1 MKLRSS
7 EETRSLEHRVKTLER
22 EKQKLV
28 KLLTYQKQEKEIE
41 VTSLKAKVQSLTALR
56 SSSSSS
62 TSPTGSG
69 LALASA
75 QISSLHSEVEAEKIS
90 SFHLRLELEEVRQ
103 LYETE
108 KQRATALQ
116 SDVFQLES
124 KLNAVSVVQTIREV
138 PGISPYH
145 VIQVFSTDFVTMR
158 GEVERARGLVE
169 EAQEEIR
176 RLQRKMTSSTQQL
189 KMMSAATTVGSD
201 DSMTSPPPMMENVAS
216 ANVSVTPATSGLPP
230 LPPINTESPRK
241 SRTTSGTTSS
251 VRGRGSGSPIRSTS
265 PQRLTQPR
273 STTKPAT
280 TTTSTSASPSRY
292 EQFIHRQPLPRSTS
306 SPLTV
311 PLPDLSEPIH
321 LRVDNETT
329 PKRLLQCLDLAILQ
343 NKCLSQE
350 KMIEDL
356 TSELERYQSMTAT
369 SAVETI
375 AMTSS
380 PVRQQQL
387 IEEQFLSLSD
397 HFIVSRQEF
406 SELEAVQKK
415 LDLTSFQ
422 LEEVRREL
430 EEVRATNAQLEKRQ
444 LLSYYDTHWG
454 QRSTVQGGVGGGV
467 QVGGEG
473 GVKLDET
480 LPLLGRGSDYE
491 TGDDDMSSLLLK
503 TSDVAPPLAT
513 VKDLTWAKK
522 FEALQVEHDRL
533 RLTLQERT
541 SQLKV
546 LTESLDSLQAS
557 DADVTSEIREIREI
571 ETNLFDLAYNPNPP
585 TTTQT
590 TSAPSSQMWV
600 NRALSKRVI
609 ELSTDL
615 LSTLSQRTIDQ
626 QTLKDRDHVIQALTR
641 EKHSL
646 LIQQA
651 KTDKR
656 IVRQQQ
662 TIEQLVNEAKQT
674 SAQFIEER
682 AQLTSE
688 NQRCLSEL
696 SQREVQVQD
705 LFLQLDEL
713 RQQLS
718 HREKVDYMDVFQSLL
733 SLNPDVF
740 GLSGPS
746 QQMIGGGGREEQ
758 RQSSSQ
764 ASPSQSEEE
773 KGLKE
778 MIAALLLHWKETEK
792 KNSVSFF
799 DSNATAAS
807 TASSANKSLLAGT
820 TRVTKLLNKSEK
832 DFLQKVSDFVLQLND
847 HLIATQEK
855 LFHTQQALTQSQEYQ
870 NKAENS
876 LSLVIQEMLR
886 QKKRLSVYEKS
897 LKLQHNQV
905 AVKRTLT
912 HDALL
917 KQRIEAERRQKEELY
932 RERNSLKKHLLVS
945 SVELAVVRE
954 ERARLLLANAQL
966 EAKGSPYYQEKEQHL
981 FNLNDKISTIEKRF
995 LDYVEKEVPR
1005 LLSGLPVSEIDR
1017 FAFLH
1022 PSALDQPWL
1031 SAHTQAFASP
1041 PTQAPYHSM
1050 LGELGAGLG
1059 VGKMFDQTS
1068 QVSALTQA
1076 LCLVKV
1082 NESKLELQLADVNER
1097 LQHYREK
1104 YSKVEAVLLKWK
1116 DAIEGDLTYATTPPP
1131 TASIPTS
1138 DNDPTTLVSK
1148 TSAQQQQLAELIAR
1162 LEREVVLSNER
1173 ESAYLR
1179 QIERNEEEKLKL
1191 EEDVIEYRNKLQV
1204 CQLQRQQLQ
1213 ELLDTSLENDEVVK
1227 SKAVQ
1232 QLNKLRLDL
1241 ENQHA
1246 RDVRAVRQW
1255 YEEDKAHLLD
1265 EIQRLSQT
1273 ISQHLLPLPDEV
1285 EAAPRRRSLS
1295 DHSSSGDIILHH
1307 STSEDE
1313 HGGEEV
1319 RGKPLR
1325 TPSTTTSTE
1334 RRHRHRYSSSP
1345 HTTPSN
1351 TSHTSFEAVK
1361 QAEQNH
1367 YFQHLLDERET
1378 SEQSKGVLRPLPQHP
1393 PSSTSSTSSTSSSS
1407 KGSGRGGGGGV
1418 ITLPVE
1424 EERGGD
1430 KENHPNLPPPPP
1442 PPTSTLEEVATA
1454 EESRKPLPPTTTSIS
1469 TSATSNMRDVS
1480 IDAMSH
1486 ASRALGGVRGDER
1499 LTVRPGSDVGTQT
1512 SAASSSSTSHNTTNT
1527 TKRREDT
1534 SPPISS
1540 NDRQS
1545 IQEEIIFNRI
1555 PFRQRLSQSH
1565 HTTSNTTSNTNT
1577 ERLVLPQIPLPHIN
1591 LDTTSTTSSS
1601 SLHLLDPHNHSNVT
1615 ASDNNTIRAQ
1625 IEAINQYNNNNT
1637 TSNTS
1642 DSQNNN
1648 NDNNDPSSS
1657 HNTSLVLQL
1666 QQENFQRALERE
1678 RRKSDE
1684 FLQEIRELEELL
1696 EIQQNYIREQLQG
1709 RERGS
1714 GGRDR
1719 DRDRDRERP
1728 RDVFEE
1734 EVRKEDTSLWP
1745 SFSHLLEELLNSL
1758 HSLYSRCSEGS
1769 DDGNLVRGAIATAN
1783 RLKLSSATLK
1793 PRHPS
1798 DFTPSAHT
1806 PFTSEAVGGSGT
1818 AGVQQSLDAL
1828 TRRMKLIE
1836 QDLMSEEHL
1845 LGGRGNEEGGGG
1857 VPERYLYLFRD
1868 LRYKVNELT
1877 DVFHREF
1884 STERDKWLKDKA
1896 YYVTQLH
1903 EVTSLQEAAKREHQ
1917 QAVDSMRDYYDKA
1930 LTQAQDSLQHNTAS
1944 ARREIERLEAVT
1956 QQLQQQLQQRQSQ
1969 QRPPPNTT
1977 TNTTSTPSEGKVGIG
1992 EESVLRMTKEQLEDY
2007 HRLQSQLSDTLN
2019 ALEQLQVRH
2028 RLLTVQ
2034 LNDEKRY
2041 METNFRILKR
2051 SYETIIENLENKL
2064 LQANTS
2070 SDVTSTLNRDSEEV
2084 GDSRATSVDLQ
2095 VQQLQH
2101 KYRVKCAELDA
2112 VLHLLSSVERG
2123 ESHVTEPDTT
2133 SSDVL
2138 GFESEDRATM
2148 TSAPPHLSRQR
2159 IEEEMKEVRVRGLE
2173 TEVLTLQE
2181 VLAEEKRRCQ
2191 ELQFQLQQIQKN
2203 PLNNSTVMT
2212 SAPPEPPAGEESAL
2226 ANDMGAKAFV
2236 SPTKHTLAVNAEKE
2250 LIASAETTLRELG
2263 RDLLLPLP
2271 MTGQRDFHNI
2281 TPYDITLPPLLI
2293 ESLQNSENFKYVI
2306 KKHNTLRK
2314 AAKNDLTKLLQYL
2327 KHLPQTSSDVK
2338 ALRETIQQQ
2347 REEISRKH
2355 KLFTAL
2361 KETKAQDG
2369 HALDLFKQEVKTL
2382 EDTVKRLQRQ
2392 LASRDTMLK
2401 ELKQRHDALQQQH
2414 QQLLIASQQQ
2424 GLGDLSLMGMEPNA
2438 PNTSSGAAGGGGG
2451 GDNLYLMSAPEMR
2464 AR

>member
-7 EETRSLEHRVKTLER
+7 EETRSLENRVKVLER

-176 RLQRKMTSSTQQL
+176 RLQRKMTTSTQQL
-189 KMMSAATTVGSD
+189 KMMSAATTGSD
-201 DSMTSPPPMMENVAS
+201 DSMTSPPPMMENMAS
-216 ANVSVTPATSGLPP
+216 ANVSVTPAASGLPP

-241 SRTTSGTTSS
+241 SRTTSVTTSS

-273 STTKPAT
+273 STTKPAA

-292 EQFIHRQPLPRSTS
+292 EQFIHRQPPRSTS

-356 TSELERYQSMTAT
+356 TSELERYQSITAM
-369 SAVETI
+369 SAVEAI

-397 HFIVSRQEF
+397 HVIVSRQEF
-406 SELEAVQKK
+406 NELEAVQKK

-430 EEVRATNAQLEKRQ
+430 EEVRQTNAQLEKRQ

-454 QRSTVQGGVGGGV
+454 QRSSVQGGVQGGG
-467 QVGGEG
+467 Q

-491 TGDDDMSSLLLK
+491 TGDDDTSSLLLK
-503 TSDVAPPLAT
+503 TSDVAPPLTT

-546 LTESLDSLQAS
+546 LTESLDSLQSS
-557 DADVTSEIREIREI
+557 DADVTSETREIREI
-571 ETNLFDLAYNPNPP
+571 ETNLFDLAYNPNHP

-590 TSAPSSQMWV
+590 TSVPSSQMWV

-615 LSTLSQRTIDQ
+615 LSTLSQHTIDQ

-662 TIEQLVNEAKQT
+662 MIEQLVNEAKQT

-713 RQQLS
+713 RRQLS

-746 QQMIGGGGREEQ
+746 QQMIGGVGREEQ
-758 RQSSSQ
+758 RQSYSQ
-764 ASPSQSEEE
+764 TPPSQSEEE

-807 TASSANKSLLAGT
+807 TASSVNKSLLAGT

-855 LFHTQQALTQSQEYQ
+855 LFRTQQALTQSQEHQ

-954 ERARLLLANAQL
+954 ERARQLLANAQL

-1031 SAHTQAFASP
+1031 SAHTQAFAST
-1041 PTQAPYHSM
+1041 PTPAPYNSM

-1116 DAIEGDLTYATTPPP
+1116 DAIEGDLTYAATPPT

-1162 LEREVVLSNER
+1162 LEREVLLSNER

-1285 EAAPRRRSLS
+1285 EVAPRRRSLS
-1295 DHSSSGDIILHH
+1295 DHSSSGDVILHH

-1378 SEQSKGVLRPLPQHP
+1378 SEQSKGVLRPQPEHP
-1393 PSSTSSTSSTSSSS
+1393 PSTSSTSSASSSS
-1407 KGSGRGGGGGV
+1407 KGSGRGGV
-1418 ITLPVE
+1418 IALPVE
-1424 EERGGD
+1424 EEQGGD
-1430 KENHPNLPPPPP
+1430 KENHPNLPPPPTP
-1442 PPTSTLEEVATA
+1442 LPTSVEEVSTA
-1454 EESRKPLPPTTTSIS
+1454 EESRKPPPPVTTSIS

-1486 ASRALGGVRGDER
+1486 TNRAQGGVRGVEKM
-1499 LTVRPGSDVGTQT
+1499 TVRPGSEVGTQT
-1512 SAASSSSTSHNTTNT
+1512 SGISSSSTSYSTTNT
-1527 TKRREDT
+1527 TKRKEDT
-1534 SPPISS
+1534 SPPVSS

-1555 PFRQRLSQSH
+1555 PFRQRLSQS

-1601 SLHLLDPHNHSNVT
+1601 LHLLDPHNHSNIT

-1642 DSQNNN
+1642 DSNNNNN
-1648 NDNNDPSSS
+1648 NDNNNDPSSS
-1657 HNTSLVLQL
+1657 HNTSLLLQL
-1666 QQENFQRALERE
+1666 QQENFQRAIERE

-1714 GGRDR
+1714 GR
-1719 DRDRDRERP
+1719 DRDRDRERHT
-1728 RDVFEE
+1728 DVFEE

-1793 PRHPS
+1793 PRHS
-1798 DFTPSAHT
+1798 SEFTPTAHT
-1806 PFTSEAVGGSGT
+1806 PFTSEAVGGSGS

-1845 LGGRGNEEGGGG
+1845 LGGRGNEDGGGG
-1857 VPERYLYLFRD
+1857 VPERYLYLLRD

-1944 ARREIERLEAVT
+1944 ARREIERLEAVV
-1956 QQLQQQLQQRQSQ
+1956 QQLQQRQSQ
-1969 QRPPPNTT
+1969 QQQQRPQPNTT
-1977 TNTTSTPSEGKVGIG
+1977 ANTTSTPSEGNVRLG

-2084 GDSRATSVDLQ
+2084 GDSRVTSVDLQ

-2112 VLHLLSSVERG
+2112 VLHLLSSVKRG
-2123 ESHVTEPDTT
+2123 DSHVTEPDTT
-2133 SSDVL
+2133 SSEVL

-2148 TSAPPHLSRQR
+2148 TSAPAHLSRQR

-2203 PLNNSTVMT
+2203 PPPYNPTVMT
-2212 SAPPEPPAGEESAL
+2212 SAPPEPPVVGEESAL
-2226 ANDMGAKAFV
+2226 PNDMGKAFV

-2263 RDLLLPLP
+2263 RDLVLPLP
-2271 MTGQRDFHNI
+2271 MTGQRDSHNI
-2281 TPYDITLPPLLI
+2281 TPYGITYSFLLFI
-2293 ESLQNSENFKYVI
+2293 
-2306 KKHNTLRK
+2306 
-2314 AAKNDLTKLLQYL
+2314 
-2327 KHLPQTSSDVK
+2327 
-2338 ALRETIQQQ
+2338 
-2347 REEISRKH
+2347 
-2355 KLFTAL
+2355 
-2361 KETKAQDG
+2361 
-2369 HALDLFKQEVKTL
+2369 
-2382 EDTVKRLQRQ
+2382 
-2392 LASRDTMLK
+2392 
-2401 ELKQRHDALQQQH
+2401 
-2414 QQLLIASQQQ
+2414 
-2424 GLGDLSLMGMEPNA
+2424 
-2438 PNTSSGAAGGGGG
+2438 
-2451 GDNLYLMSAPEMR
+2451 
-2464 AR
+2464 